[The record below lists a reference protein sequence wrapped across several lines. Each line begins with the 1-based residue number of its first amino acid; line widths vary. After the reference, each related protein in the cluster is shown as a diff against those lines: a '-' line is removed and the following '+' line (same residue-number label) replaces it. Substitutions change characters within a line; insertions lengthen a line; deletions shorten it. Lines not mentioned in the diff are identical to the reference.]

1 MTGIERLREL
11 ADKYAE
17 LGKDH
22 TTIDVVPS
30 GMAMLFSSIA
40 DQIER
45 ETMPRKPGDGIM
57 GPKTLHDMALV
68 LLDDWERDAIALV
81 RERGGLE
88 VVREQLDLWKNV
100 FGWAVELGGVDT
112 CCEAARWVRKHGGLD
127 SVKEEWHSRVP
138 YDRHEKTRQR
148 LLDHIAE
155 CETALGRRRRRI
167 KELGRTVEFF
177 QLNNSNFRHLLADV
191 AERLGFTRYGDDYEP
206 EDLID
211 ALDRRLMP
219 EGMEWPRFED
229 GEPVRI
235 GDAIVDGMGH
245 AHEVSSVEVF
255 DDAEALHW
263 SPSEPDDF
271 VWLVHGELVK
281 RPDSKVL
288 DADGAEICVGDTVWH
303 VHDLDKFTVTN
314 SNNGENLSVSCMG
327 EDGKE
332 YCCYPN
338 GLTHRAPVLAAD
350 GRPLRDGE
358 TVWGI
363 NGATYRV
370 TGLHDGEVFARHIGG
385 SFGAEVESAGGSGL
399 YRLRAEQLTH
409 KRPVLD
415 ADGVLIH
422 EGDTVYDKGT
432 GDRFEVDGFSYD
444 GVVCTDID
452 ACESDI
458 EILPS
463 QLTHTKPEPPKRC
476 RDCAHWQKDP
486 TADNMGVCWFLY
498 HEYEGQDCYAA
509 RRGDIGACEEF
520 MPSAKALAGVS
531 E

>member
-1 MTGIERLREL
+1 MTGIERLREFAKGCRL
-11 ADKYAE
+11 IGQRAYSNAIAD
-17 LGKDH
+17 
-22 TTIDVVPS
+22 
-30 GMAMLFSSIA
+30 IA

-45 ETMPRKPGDGIM
+45 EQRRDPVADVSMSAYD
-57 GPKTLHDMALV
+57 
-68 LLDDWERDAIALV
+68 LLPEDEREAIALV
-81 RERGGLE
+81 REHGCLE
-88 VVREQLDLWKNV
+88 DVRAQLDVWQDV
-100 FGWAVELGGVDT
+100 FSWAVELGGVET
-112 CCEAARWVRKHGGLD
+112 CHEAARWVREHGGLG
-127 SVKEEWHSRVP
+127 SVKKLLDWVVGHCSTKQQLDFDFWLSGRVMHELGFDEDMA
-138 YDRHEKTRQR
+138 DRDEVERR
-148 LLDHIAE
+148 LLA
-155 CETALGRRRRRI
+155 
-167 KELGRTVEFF
+167 
-177 QLNNSNFRHLLADV
+177 
-191 AERLGFTRYGDDYEP
+191 
-206 EDLID
+206 
-211 ALDRRLMP
+211 RLMP
-219 EGMEWPRFED
+219 EGMEWPRYD
-229 GEPVRI
+229 TGEPVMF
-235 GDAIVDGMGH
+235 GGEFVGLEEANESVDLVIFGEHSYRLQSQRGSGH
-245 AHEVSSVEVF
+245 GRAF
-255 DDAEALHW
+255 YY
-263 SPSEPDDF
+263 
-271 VWLVHGELVK
+271 GERVK
-281 RPDSKVL
+281 RPAPKVL
-288 DADGAEICVGDTVWH
+288 DADGVEIRVGDTVWH

-314 SNNGENLSVSCMG
+314 PNNGENLSVSCMG

-399 YRLRAEQLTH
+399 YLLRAEQLTH
-409 KRPVLD
+409 QRPVLD
-415 ADGVLIH
+415 ADGVPIH

-486 TADNMGVCWFLY
+486 TSDNMGVCWFLY

-520 MPSAKALAGVS
+520 MPRAKALAGVS